1 MYGQRLLQI
10 RVWVNRVWLP
20 KSAEQKTYFLPSPSS
35 RLRNWSRETGSAVL
49 FRVSPLIIHTQ
60 AVSGTYSRDSSPFS
74 QRGPQIYC
82 QSPSGQSRIYQV
94 TPWCAE
100 GVNCRESSG
109 IGPVIFEVVRVRGAA
124 YSGNPT
130 DKYLCPALFPQ
141 PLLVRWSMSILS
153 SRWI

>member
-20 KSAEQKTYFLPSPSS
+20 KSAEQKTCFLPSPSS

-60 AVSGTYSRDSSPFS
+60 AVSGTYSLDSSRFP
-74 QRGPQIYC
+74 QRGSQICC

-100 GVNCRESSG
+100 GVHCRESSG
-109 IGPVIFEVVRVRGAA
+109 IGPVVLKVVRVRGAA

-141 PLLVRWSMSILS
+141 PLLVQWSMPILP